1 MLSYVTN
8 IALVDTPPP
17 FFALFDKVYQY
28 MPWQGYEII
37 QRDAVHLVTKLYLI
51 LAVRIFLWNFLN
63 YVHCADWGSSGQRL
77 LSVKL
82 SNSGKI
88 ILPLI

>member
-1 MLSYVTN
+1 MFLKAHRWKARQMLPIILYNKPHIFFIMVVLLMLSYVTN

-51 LAVRIFLWNFLN
+51 LAVRIFL
-63 YVHCADWGSSGQRL
+63 
-77 LSVKL
+77 
-82 SNSGKI
+82 
-88 ILPLI
+88 